1 MFTIEIKDAEV
12 ERALTGLQALL
23 SDLSQVMGQIG
34 DALVQSTQDRMLIG
48 QSPDGSPFAPR
59 AASTLK
65 AYEKKGEK
73 PGPYPLWLTQT
84 MRRGINF
91 RSGPDFVSVGSNALQ
106 AAVMQFGAK
115 QGQFGARMGRT
126 KQKDGGPASR
136 DYFHHLPWGDIPARP
151 FLGLSDTD
159 RSNIL
164 DIVRE
169 AFEAQV
175 GG

>member
-23 SDLSQVMGQIG
+23 SDLSEVMNEIGQ
-34 DALVQSTQDRMLIG
+34 ALLYSTQQRMLVG

-59 AASTLK
+59 SASTLK
-65 AYEKKGEK
+65 AYERRKQK

-84 MRRGINF
+84 MRQQINF
-91 RSGPDFVSVGSNALQ
+91 QSGADFASIGSNALQ
-106 AAVMQFGAK
+106 ARVMQFGAK

-126 KQKDGGPASR
+126 KKKDGGPASR
-136 DYFHHLPWGDIPARP
+136 DYFYHLPWGDIPARP
-151 FLGLSDTD
+151 FLGLSATD
-159 RSNIL
+159 RNNIL

-169 AFEAQV
+169 AFEARV
-175 GG
+175 TP